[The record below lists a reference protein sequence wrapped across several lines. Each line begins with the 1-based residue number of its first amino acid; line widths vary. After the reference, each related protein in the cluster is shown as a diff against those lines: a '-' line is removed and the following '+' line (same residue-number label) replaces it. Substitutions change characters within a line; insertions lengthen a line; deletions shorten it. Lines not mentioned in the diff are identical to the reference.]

1 MSAADGPGGRT
12 GWEWA
17 VVYGVAEPT
26 GTGDLVEGNVLG
38 CDEERD
44 MARWIPGSVVAN
56 RRVTVGPWL
65 VAAPDT
71 EEAAR

>member
-1 MSAADGPGGRT
+1 MTERT
-12 GWEWA
+12 VYEWA
-17 VVYGVAEPT
+17 VVYGIDELVS
-26 GTGDLVEGNVLG
+26 TGDRVEGNVLG
-38 CDEERD
+38 CDEEASARD

-71 EEAAR
+71 EETAP